1 MTEQDMEV
9 SFFLDYLKI
18 ERGCSENTIKGYSHD
33 LLTLKDFLNRKGWGI
48 NEQQK
53 IDWNKV
59 NILHLRGFL
68 AHLYNEKD
76 NKTSSIHRRVCSCKA
91 FFKYMKANKLVQEDP
106 AEELKYPKRP
116 ASLPKFLEAR
126 DILAIIS
133 KTKNL
138 LHRSIIEVLYS
149 TGARCNEM
157 RSMDMDD
164 INLVEKNIIIRSGKG
179 GKDRI
184 VLLSQRAADILTNY
198 ITDMRPRLLEK
209 AASKGK
215 LDMDAQSALFLSN
228 RGSRIANRTI
238 QHFISKLSEEAG
250 VKHTT
255 PHMLRHSFASHL
267 VMSKTNI
274 RVVQQLLGHSSL
286 DTTQIYANVTP
297 EYLKDQFDG
306 SLPIR

>member
-238 QHFISKLSEEAG
+238 QHFI
-250 VKHTT
+250 
-255 PHMLRHSFASHL
+255 
-267 VMSKTNI
+267 
-274 RVVQQLLGHSSL
+274 
-286 DTTQIYANVTP
+286 
-297 EYLKDQFDG
+297 
-306 SLPIR
+306 